1 MKKLAIVF
9 VAVLA
14 LTGCRTSQT
23 ELREA
28 LNIRDSVRIKDS
40 VRITDSLR
48 MVTNI
53 KDSLRIKDSTVVVV
67 DEQGNVKSKETWHEK
82 EHIREQK
89 DSTQIYKAML
99 REALSQRD
107 QALKE
112 QKMEKVVIEK
122 PRSFIEKAK
131 EWLAGAL
138 IGVVVGVVL
147 MMSLSLRQ
155 NRKAQ

>member
-23 ELREA
+23 ELRET

-40 VRITDSLR
+40 VRITDSVR

-112 QKMEKVVIEK
+112 QKIETKIVEKEK
-122 PRSFIEKAK
+122 KPSWFEYLKPV
-131 EWLAGAL
+131 LASA
-138 IGVVVGVVL
+138 VVGYL
-147 MMSLSLRQ
+147 FAR
-155 NRKAQ
+155 RKDIARNI